1 MPSGSDAEYIPLLI
15 AQELNKGKK
24 VTNIVTC
31 NEEVGSGT
39 VAASGGRFFSDVEP
53 IPGFTTGS
61 VKNGDPLEGLADMV
75 DSVIGINARDDDGA
89 VKSDIKDEI
98 SSILNEK
105 CREKDVVPILHWVV
119 GSKTGIIDDISEH
132 NLKELQDLGG
142 ILVLDEC

>member
-24 VTNIVTC
+24 IANIVTC

-39 VAASGGRFFSDVEP
+39 VAASGGRFFSDIEP

-61 VKNGDPLEGLADMV
+61 VKNDDPLSGLAEMV
-75 DSVIGINARDDDGA
+75 DSVIGINARDNEGA

-98 SSILNEK
+98 SSILDER
-105 CREKDVVPILHWVV
+105 CRQKNIVPILHWVV

-132 NLKELQDLGG
+132 NIKEVHDLGG
-142 ILVLDEC
+142 VLVLDEC